1 MITNLKS
8 LALRGGSVSALLA
21 FAGCATLGCGGNG
34 TANGNADLG
43 FAGAGSIEPP
53 GSGGAS
59 GSGSVTT
66 GSGGS
71 SVGSGGSTAGNAATT
86 GSGGATLADAGRVEA
101 SAPSTVYYVSGT
113 GLDTNP
119 GTQDKPLLSLAR
131 AHQVAQAGTMIWV
144 MPGKISYPVA
154 MVLSKSGT
162 QSNPIRIWAMAGA
175 RPVLDYSMETKGSTS
190 ARGIEVKGN
199 YWHIKG
205 LEIANAGDNCINI
218 SGSYNTI
225 EDVVMHDCGD
235 TGLQITVPDAE
246 AANNALGA
254 NNTILNC
261 DSYAN
266 LDVATGGEN
275 ADGFAAKLQI
285 GPGNVFRG
293 CRAWNNADD
302 GWDFFAA
309 NDVVVVDNCWA
320 FLNGKTV
327 SGKSNPQ
334 GDGNG
339 FKLGGRPDPANPAQG
354 GAVHQ
359 VTHSSAFENL
369 SCGFVRNNNPSKPVL
384 SNCAAR
390 SNPTGDYCDL
400 SCSPTITMT
409 MTGAQAKATARN
421 ADGTLPAIK

>member
-1 MITNLKS
+1 M
-8 LALRGGSVSALLA
+8 AAPY
-21 FAGCATLGCGGNG
+21 GCGSDGSAGGTGN
-34 TANGNADLG
+34 LG
-43 FAGAGSIEPP
+43 FAGSDSLEPTGAG
-53 GSGGAS
+53 G
-59 GSGSVTT
+59 GSGSDPVTTGTGTGGSSVVGGAGGNVARDAGAT
-66 GSGGS
+66 GSGG
-71 SVGSGGSTAGNAATT
+71 TAV
-86 GSGGATLADAGRVEA
+86 ADAGRVEA
-101 SAPSTVYYVSGT
+101 SAPTNVYYVSGT

-119 GTQDKPLLSLAR
+119 GTQDKPFFSLAR
-131 AHQVAQAGTMIWV
+131 AHQLAQAGTLIWV
-144 MPGKISYPVA
+144 MPGKISYPVS
-154 MVLSKSGT
+154 MILTKSGT
-162 QSNPIRIWAMAGA
+162 ETNPIRVWAMPGA

-199 YWHIKG
+199 YWHIRG
-205 LEIANAGDNCINI
+205 LEIANTGDNCINI
-218 SGSYNTI
+218 SGSHNTV
-225 EDVVMHDCGD
+225 EDVIMHDCGD
-235 TGLQITVPDAE
+235 TGLQITVS
-246 AANNALGA
+246 AAQAADNTLGA
-254 NNTILNC
+254 YNTILNC

-266 LDVATGGEN
+266 LDATTGGEN

-302 GWDFFAA
+302 GWDFFAS

-339 FKLGGRPDPANPAQG
+339 FKLGGKPADNDPAQG

-359 VTHSSAFENL
+359 VTHSSSFENL
-369 SCGFVRNNNPSKPVL
+369 KCGFVRNNNPFKPAL

-400 SCSPTITMT
+400 TCSPTITMA
-409 MTGAQAKATARN
+409 MTGAQAKAAARN
-421 ADGTLPAIK
+421 ADGSLPAIK

>member
-1 MITNLKS
+1 MITNLKYSTLGLGRISFLLS
-8 LALRGGSVSALLA
+8 LAASAAA
-21 FAGCATLGCGGNG
+21 FGCGADAAAGD
-34 TANGNADLG
+34 AADLG
-43 FAGAGSIEPP
+43 GAGAGSFEPP
-53 GSGGAS
+53 GSGG
-59 GSGSVTT
+59 GSGTGEVVVAT
-66 GSGGS
+66 GSGGNG
-71 SVGSGGSTAGNAATT
+71 VGSAGSMTRDAATN
-86 GSGGATLADAGRVEA
+86 GSGDAAVAIADAGRVEA
-101 SAPSTVYYVSGT
+101 SAPTNVYYVSGT

-119 GTQDKPLLSLAR
+119 GTQDKPFQSLAR
-131 AHQVAQAGTMIWV
+131 AHQVAQAGTQIWI
-144 MPGKISYPVA
+144 MPGKLSYPVA
-154 MVLSKSGT
+154 MILTKSGT
-162 QSNPIRIWAMAGA
+162 QANPIRVSAMPGA
-175 RPVLDYSMETKGSTS
+175 RPVLDYSMETKGMSS
-190 ARGIEVKGN
+190 ARGIEIRGN

-218 SGSYNTI
+218 SGSYNTV
-225 EDVVMHDCGD
+225 EDVIMHDCGD

-246 AANNALGA
+246 GSNNALGA

-266 LDVATGGEN
+266 IDTATGGEN

-309 NDVVVVDNCWA
+309 NDVVVIDNCWA
-320 FLNGKTV
+320 FLNGKTL
-327 SGKSNPQ
+327 SGKNNPQ

-339 FKLGGRPDPANPAQG
+339 FKLGGKPDPSNPAQG

-369 SCGFVRNNNPSKPVL
+369 KCGFVRNNNPSKPTL

-400 SCSPTITMT
+400 SLLTDRS
-409 MTGAQAKATARN
+409 R
-421 ADGTLPAIK
+421 